1 MGRPREKREQGPSNR
16 GSGRRGPGEGEKAK
30 VYRRIGLGAREGIK
44 KHKHKRPRERGWK
57 FRKKGLVTG
66 WVKGWAG
73 EKEKVTAQ

>member
-16 GSGRRGPGEGEKAK
+16 GPGRRGPREGEKTK
-30 VYRRIGLGAREGIK
+30 EYRRIGLET
-44 KHKHKRPRERGWK
+44 RERIKRHKKATQRTKMK